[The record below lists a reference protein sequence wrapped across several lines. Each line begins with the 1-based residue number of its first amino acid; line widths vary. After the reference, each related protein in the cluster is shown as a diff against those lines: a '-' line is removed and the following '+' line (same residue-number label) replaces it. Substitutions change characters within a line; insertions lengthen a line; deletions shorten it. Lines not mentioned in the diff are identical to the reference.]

1 MKPSQ
6 AFTNLSTI
14 PRSLRRS
21 LREWRTGRSSSA
33 YSMAALAPLTGDTY
47 LPWNTYSA
55 NPDLVRQVCN
65 EVVINRRHSI
75 VEFGSGLMTVAL
87 VSLARNLDLPLTI
100 ASVDQDERWLET
112 VQGMIGDTGPASLE
126 LIHAP
131 VVEYTGDSPFSKP
144 FDWYDPESLAGI
156 QQSVQLAIVDGPAGI
171 GADRWPA
178 MPWLQ
183 ERLVSDCAV
192 VQDDIHLAGIRRIG
206 KDWEKRYSAQFE
218 IERQPL
224 IAWYRRG
231 KFWEVD

>member
-6 AFTNLSTI
+6 ALTNLHTL

-33 YSMAALAPLTGDTY
+33 FSMAALAPLVGDTY
-47 LPWNTYSA
+47 LPWSTYSA

-65 EVVINRRHSI
+65 EVVINRRESI

-87 VSLARNLDLPLTI
+87 VALARNLDLPLTI
-100 ASVDQDERWLET
+100 ASVDEDARWLET
-112 VQGMIGDTGPASLE
+112 VQEMIGDAGPASLE

-131 VVEYTGDSPFSKP
+131 VVEYAGDSPFGKP
-144 FDWYDPESLAGI
+144 FSWYDPASLEGI

-183 ERLVSDCAV
+183 ERLAPECAV
-192 VQDDIHLAGIRRIG
+192 VLDDVHLSGIRAIG
-206 KDWEKRYSAQFE
+206 KDWEKRYGAQFE
-218 IERQPL
+218 VERQAL

-231 KFWEVD
+231 ESWEVD